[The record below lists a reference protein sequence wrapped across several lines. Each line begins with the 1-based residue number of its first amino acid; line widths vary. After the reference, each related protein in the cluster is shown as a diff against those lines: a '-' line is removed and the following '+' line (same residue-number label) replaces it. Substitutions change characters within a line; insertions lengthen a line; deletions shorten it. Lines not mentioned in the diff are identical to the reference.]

1 MEKLIIEG
9 TNKTPAINFDPDTG
23 VFGIEGRS
31 IPEDPETYYDA
42 VFTWLEEYF
51 LNPKEVT
58 TLNLTLE
65 YINSG
70 SSKCLMAVIK
80 IINKYFN
87 EGNNCIINWFFEE
100 EDESIEELGEYYQS
114 IVTVPINLKE
124 Y

>member
-9 TNKTPAINFDPDTG
+9 TNKTPGINFDPDMG
-23 VFGIEGRS
+23 IFEIEGRS
-31 IPEDPETYYDA
+31 IPEDPETYYNDI
-42 VFTWLEEYF
+42 FSWMEEYF
-51 LNPKEVT
+51 LNPNDIT
-58 TLNLTLE
+58 TLNFTLE

-70 SSKCLMAVIK
+70 SSKCVMALIK

-87 EGNNCIINWFFEE
+87 EGNNCVINWNFEE

-114 IVTVPINLKE
+114 IVSVPVHLKE